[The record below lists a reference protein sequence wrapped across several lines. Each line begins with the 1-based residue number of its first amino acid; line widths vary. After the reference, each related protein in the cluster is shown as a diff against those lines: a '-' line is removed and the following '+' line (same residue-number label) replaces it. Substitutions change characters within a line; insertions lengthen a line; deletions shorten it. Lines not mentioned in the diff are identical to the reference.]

1 MVFLVLFVGT
11 VSNLEAVVS
20 GLPRWFDYLMLVPW
34 AMVGL
39 TVIMLLLT
47 PMVWARRYWSRRGG
61 STIRCWWS
69 GGVCLVVVLLE
80 FVGLAGVRRYLPG
93 SGKLLWTG

>member
-1 MVFLVLFVGT
+1 MAFLVLFVGT

-69 GGVCLVVVLLE
+69 GGRLSGGCIIGICWSGRGDLVIAETEMV
-80 FVGLAGVRRYLPG
+80 
-93 SGKLLWTG
+93 